1 MRRVVAVNERGLRIG
16 EDHQCAKLT
25 NAEVELMLEL
35 REQGWSYRRLA
46 LSFEISKS
54 HARYI
59 VKGRWRSQCAMGWKT
74 LAV

>member
-1 MRRVVAVNERGLRIG
+1 MRRTVAINERGLRIG

-25 NAEVELMLEL
+25 DAEVELMHVL
-35 REQGWSYRRLA
+35 RAEGWSYRQLA
-46 LSFEISKS
+46 LTFEISKS

-74 LAV
+74 VVV

>member
-1 MRRVVAVNERGLRIG
+1 MRRTVAVNERGLRIG

-35 REQGWSYRRLA
+35 REAGWSYRRLA
-46 LSFEISKS
+46 VAFEVSKS

-74 LAV
+74 LVV